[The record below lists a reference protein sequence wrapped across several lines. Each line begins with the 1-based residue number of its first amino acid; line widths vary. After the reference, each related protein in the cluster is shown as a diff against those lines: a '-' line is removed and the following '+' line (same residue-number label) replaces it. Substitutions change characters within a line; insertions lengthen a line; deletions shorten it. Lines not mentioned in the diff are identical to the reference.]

1 MGRQRDDR
9 FRIARAERTR
19 ARDRRHDVVVGG
31 SGGERPV
38 DQQRIL
44 APRRFDRAC
53 ERIFEIG
60 AERAQRILAQRD
72 TGCHGV
78 AAAFD
83 GETSAHGVAHGAA
96 EVDAGDRTPGA
107 GADAARLERDGE
119 SGPSE
124 PLLQSRGDEADDARV
139 PAIGGGHDDGALLLD
154 TERGHGLGLGLR
166 QGGEFD
172 RLTFAVESIEL
183 GREARAFGRIVLHE
197 QIHPEGCSADAASG
211 IDARSQEEAE
221 MPRLGRAAEPGD
233 IHQGGEPGIVAA
245 AQRQQTLGD
254 ESAVETLEWHHV
266 GDRSERHQIEEPEEV
281 WFRPLR
287 RPKSTRAQFA
297 IDRDH
302 GHEHEADGREVAERR

>member
-1 MGRQRDDR
+1 M
-9 FRIARAERTR
+9 
-19 ARDRRHDVVVGG
+19 
-31 SGGERPV
+31 
-38 DQQRIL
+38 
-44 APRRFDRAC
+44 
-53 ERIFEIG
+53 
-60 AERAQRILAQRD
+60 
-72 TGCHGV
+72 
-78 AAAFD
+78 
-83 GETSAHGVAHGAA
+83 
-96 EVDAGDRTPGA
+96 
-107 GADAARLERDGE
+107 
-119 SGPSE
+119 
-124 PLLQSRGDEADDARV
+124 

-154 TERGHGLGLGLR
+154 TERSHGLGLGLR

-183 GREARAFGRIVLHE
+183 GRETRAFGHIVLHE
-197 QIHPEGCSADAASG
+197 QIYPEGRSADAASG

-221 MPRLGRAAEPGD
+221 MPRLGRAAEARD

-254 ESAVETLEWHHV
+254 ESAVETLERHHV